1 MSLAGWLSL
10 AFGLLFG
17 LAFVVSIVGG

>member
-1 MSLAGWLSL
+1 VTLAGWFAL

>member
-1 MSLAGWLSL
+1 MSLAGWFAL